1 MISTISNSSNNISLY
16 FEDFSTLSALF
27 IILLINLTRS
37 IVGFV
42 FITDIAVFL
51 ALADNLLAKTIS
63 SGSNGW

>member
-63 SGSNGW
+63 SGSNG